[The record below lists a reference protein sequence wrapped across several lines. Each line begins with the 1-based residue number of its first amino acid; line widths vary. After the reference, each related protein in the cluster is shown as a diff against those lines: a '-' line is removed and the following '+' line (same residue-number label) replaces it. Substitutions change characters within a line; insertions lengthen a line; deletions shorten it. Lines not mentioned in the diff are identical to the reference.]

1 VSPRCNAPF
10 VPALFPVRVSAW
22 RAELTLSVNSTRN
35 TYGVNGSREPLA
47 CGAPASTICCHSRLY
62 RALTPRYRVMPQQSA
77 KQAFASRASAIPS
90 AKEHLS
96 ALHALLLQSR
106 APAMKE
112 ALRRL
117 TLFGG
122 SDAPAHVEGPTGSG
136 KSLAFHLL
144 CDTSARRLRPRNSIM
159 LSTLD
164 PSLAYA
170 ELFGHVRGAF
180 TGSVGERP
188 GLLRMNEGGTLLLD
202 EINSATPSIQ
212 GQLLAFVE
220 HRLVR
225 SLGSDVGDTV
235 DCRIVSASNA
245 PLEAAVSQDR
255 FRADLCHRLCARQV
269 RLPGLSERSEDIPD
283 IVEWMAERY
292 YATRPEDTPRSPLHP
307 ELFDV
312 MRAHPWRGNLRE
324 LQSYIES
331 LIDLSP
337 DGSEITPT
345 QFYAERDQARGS
357 ANADIPEVE
366 TYHRTMAFAEVQLC
380 LERNGGNKR
389 KAARELDVRPEALYA
404 SLRDRKALRLRGP
417 RR

>member
-1 VSPRCNAPF
+1 M
-10 VPALFPVRVSAW
+10 L
-22 RAELTLSVNSTRN
+22 
-35 TYGVNGSREPLA
+35 
-47 CGAPASTICCHSRLY
+47 H
-62 RALTPRYRVMPQQSA
+62 QSA
-77 KQAFASRASAIPS
+77 KQAFSSRAG
-90 AKEHLS
+90 AKPAAQEHLS

-106 APAMKE
+106 ATAVKG
-112 ALRRL
+112 AVRRL
-117 TLFGG
+117 RLFGDA
-122 SDAPAHVEGPTGSG
+122 DAPAHVEGPTGSG

-144 CDTSARRLRPRNSIM
+144 CDASARRLRTRNSIM

-180 TGSVGERP
+180 TGSVRERP
-188 GLLRMNEGGTLLLD
+188 GLLRQCEGGTLLLD
-202 EINSATPSIQ
+202 EINSALPSIQ

-220 HRLVR
+220 HRVVR
-225 SLGSDVGDTV
+225 SLGADVSDTV

-245 PLEAAVSQDR
+245 PLEDAVRQDR
-255 FRADLCHRLCARQV
+255 FRADLCHRLSARRV

-292 YATRPEDTPRSPLHP
+292 YSTRPEDTPRSTLHP

-312 MRAHPWRGNLRE
+312 MRTHPWRGNLRE
-324 LQSYIES
+324 LQSYVES

-337 DGSEITPT
+337 HGSEITPT

-357 ANADIPEVE
+357 ANTDTPEVE
-366 TYHRTMAFAEVQLC
+366 KDSRTMAFAEVQLC

-389 KAARELDVRPEALYA
+389 RTARELDVRPEALYT
-404 SLRDRKALRLRGP
+404 SLKDRKALRLRSP
-417 RR
+417 VR

>member
-1 VSPRCNAPF
+1 
-10 VPALFPVRVSAW
+10 
-22 RAELTLSVNSTRN
+22 
-35 TYGVNGSREPLA
+35 
-47 CGAPASTICCHSRLY
+47 
-62 RALTPRYRVMPQQSA
+62 MPQQSA
-77 KQAFASRASAIPS
+77 QQAFATRARVKPS

-96 ALHALLLQSR
+96 ALHALLLRSR
-106 APAMKE
+106 APAMKDTI
-112 ALRRL
+112 RRL

-144 CDTSARRLRPRNSIM
+144 CDTSARRLRSRHSIM

-225 SLGSDVGDTV
+225 SLGSDVSDTV

-245 PLEAAVSQDR
+245 PLEDAVSQDR
-255 FRADLCHRLCARQV
+255 FRADLCHRLCARRV

-283 IVEWMAERY
+283 IVDWMAERY
-292 YATRPEDTPRSPLHP
+292 YSTRPEDTPRSTLHP

-312 MRAHPWRGNLRE
+312 MKAHPWRGNLRE

-357 ANADIPEVE
+357 ANADNPEVE
-366 TYHRTMAFAEVQLC
+366 TNSRTIAFAEVLLC

-389 KAARELDVRPEALYA
+389 KTARELNVRPEALYT
-404 SLRDRKALRLRGP
+404 SLKDRKALRLRGP
-417 RR
+417 VR